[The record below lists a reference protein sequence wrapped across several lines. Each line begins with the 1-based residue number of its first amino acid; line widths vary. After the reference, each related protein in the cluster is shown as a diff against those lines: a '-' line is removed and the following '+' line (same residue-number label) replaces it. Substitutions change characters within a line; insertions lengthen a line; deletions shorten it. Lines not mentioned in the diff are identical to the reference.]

1 MKKNYTLKLVLAML
15 IVVLVSL
22 VSFVGVYKGK
32 NLLKEYTL
40 GKDFSQR
47 KVATYSIVQSE
58 EQASDNNQNQVSEE
72 NDNATQEGSETEDAS
87 SEENKDTESG
97 NQDTQANENV
107 SPEQKR
113 ENYKNAKNNISKRLT
128 AMKSEEYD
136 IRLDDETGKLV
147 IEVPADLNSTYLSQ
161 IVSKGKVQIKNTNTN
176 EVIVDGNGFKDALTK
191 MDTTTYSKPIVV
203 INLKFTNDAKKK
215 LNETSRVYNNE
226 EGKETEASFAVTLD
240 GETLYTDTATTFI
253 DSANNGQLD
262 LVLGQSDEGEALQE
276 DYQRAL
282 AITAIIK
289 CGEIPVE
296 YEIEALELVSSNIK
310 AKSVV
315 IVAII
320 IGIAIFIFDIIKCK
334 KRAILPAMSL
344 IGYVALVLLVLRYTN
359 VKITL
364 FTSLAVLIVTLL
376 NNNIII
382 KTISGD
388 KSFNEAFIKELIT
401 FIPCFIIAIVFCC
414 APYLQLASF
423 GMTIFWGVITMC
435 IYNPLVTRIFI
446 KK

>member
-32 NLLKEYTL
+32 NLLKGYTL

-58 EQASDNNQNQVSEE
+58 EQSSEDNQGQASEE
-72 NDNATQEGSETEDAS
+72 TDNATEEGSQEDKNSTES
-87 SEENKDTESG
+87 ENK
-97 NQDTQANENV
+97 DTQANEPV
-107 SPEQKR
+107 SEEQKK

-147 IEVPADLNSTYLSQ
+147 IEAPADLNSTYLSQ
-161 IVSKGKVQIKNTNTN
+161 IVSKGKVQIKNTSTN
-176 EVIVDGNGFKDALTK
+176 EVIVDGNGFKDASTK

-203 INLKFTNDAKKK
+203 ITLKFTNDAKKK
-215 LNETSRVYNNE
+215 INETSSMYNNE
-226 EGKETEASFAVTLD
+226 EGQETEASFAVTLD
-240 GETLYTDTATTFI
+240 GETLYTDKASTFI

-296 YEIEALELVSSNIK
+296 YEIEALEIVSSNIK
-310 AKSVV
+310 VKTIV

-320 IGIAIFIFDIIKCK
+320 IGIAIFIFDIIKCNK
-334 KRAILPAMSL
+334 KAILPAISL

-364 FTSLAVLIVTLL
+364 FTALAILLVTLL
-376 NNNIII
+376 NNSVIV
-382 KTISGD
+382 KTLSEK
-388 KSFNEAFIKELIT
+388 KSFNETLIKEIVS
-401 FIPCFIIAIVFCC
+401 FIPCLIIAIVFCC

-423 GMTIFWGVITMC
+423 GMAIFWGVIVMC
-435 IYNPLVTRIFI
+435 IYNALITRIFVE
-446 KK
+446 K

>member
-32 NLLKEYTL
+32 NLLKGYTL

-58 EQASDNNQNQVSEE
+58 EQSSEDNQGQASDE
-72 NDNATQEGSETEDAS
+72 NDNAIEEGSQEDNNSTES
-87 SEENKDTESG
+87 ENK
-97 NQDTQANENV
+97 DTQANEPV
-107 SPEQKR
+107 SEEQKK

-147 IEVPADLNSTYLSQ
+147 IEAPADLNSTYLSQ
-161 IVSKGKVQIKNTNTN
+161 IVSKGKVQIKNTSTN
-176 EVIVDGNGFKDALTK
+176 EVIVDDNGFKDASTK

-203 INLKFTNDAKKK
+203 ITLKFTNDAKKK
-215 LNETSRVYNNE
+215 LNETSSMYNNE
-226 EGKETEASFAVTLD
+226 EGQETEASFAVTLD
-240 GETLYTDTATTFI
+240 GETLYTDKASTFI

-310 AKSVV
+310 VKTIV

-320 IGIAIFIFDIIKCK
+320 IGIAIFIFDIIKCNK
-334 KRAILPAMSL
+334 KAILPAISL

-364 FTSLAVLIVTLL
+364 FTALAILLVTLL
-376 NNNIII
+376 NNSVIV
-382 KTISGD
+382 KTLSEK
-388 KSFNEAFIKELIT
+388 KSFNETLIKEIVS
-401 FIPCFIIAIVFCC
+401 FIPCLIIAIVFCC

-423 GMTIFWGVITMC
+423 GMAIFWGVIVMC
-435 IYNPLVTRIFI
+435 IYNALITRIFVE
-446 KK
+446 K

>member
-32 NLLKEYTL
+32 NLLKGYTL

-58 EQASDNNQNQVSEE
+58 EQSSEDNQGQASEE
-72 NDNATQEGSETEDAS
+72 TDNATEEGSQEDKNSTES
-87 SEENKDTESG
+87 ENK
-97 NQDTQANENV
+97 DTQANEPV
-107 SPEQKR
+107 SEEQKK

-147 IEVPADLNSTYLSQ
+147 IEAPADLNSTYLSQ
-161 IVSKGKVQIKNTNTN
+161 IVSKGKVQIKNTSTN
-176 EVIVDGNGFKDALTK
+176 EIIVDGNGFKDASTK

-203 INLKFTNDAKKK
+203 ITLKFTNDAKKK
-215 LNETSRVYNNE
+215 INETSSMYNNE
-226 EGKETEASFAVTLD
+226 EGQETEASFAVTLD
-240 GETLYTDTATTFI
+240 GETLYTDKASTFI

-296 YEIEALELVSSNIK
+296 YEIEALEIVSSNIK
-310 AKSVV
+310 VKTIV

-320 IGIAIFIFDIIKCK
+320 IGIAIFIFDIIKCNK
-334 KRAILPAMSL
+334 KAILPAISL

-364 FTSLAVLIVTLL
+364 FTALAILLVTLL
-376 NNNIII
+376 NNSVIV
-382 KTISGD
+382 KTLSEK
-388 KSFNEAFIKELIT
+388 KSFNETLIKEIVS
-401 FIPCFIIAIVFCC
+401 FIPCLIIAIVFCC

-423 GMTIFWGVITMC
+423 GMAIFWGVIVMC
-435 IYNPLVTRIFI
+435 IYNALITRIFVE
-446 KK
+446 K